1 MPDESAMRVVAV
13 GRPRTD
19 EAADV
24 LCDAFRDYPVMRH
37 VIGDAGA
44 AYMARLRAMVAFFST
59 ARVLNGD
66 PILGVEEAEGTLVAV
81 ANVSRPG
88 HREPSPE
95 LAARRE
101 ALWQQLGHDA
111 LERYETITAVWRTF
125 AFEPSH
131 YHLNSIGVRRSH
143 QGRGAARLLLDAVH
157 AMSASAPD
165 SCGVSLTTEVAGN
178 VPLYQHVGYIQ
189 IGHAVVPGAFETWA
203 RFRPDDVETV
213 PGGPT

>member
-1 MPDESAMRVVAV
+1 M
-13 GRPRTD
+13 D

-24 LCDAFRDYPVMRH
+24 LCDAFRDYPVMRY
-37 VIGDAGA
+37 VIGDAEP
-44 AYMARLRAMVAFFST
+44 AYVSRLRSLITFFST

-66 PILGVEEAEGTLVAV
+66 PVLGVEAADGTLVGA
-81 ANVSRPG
+81 ANISRPSA
-88 HREPSPE
+88 RQPSPQ

-101 ALWQQLGHDA
+101 ALWQELGGDA
-111 LERYETITAVWRTF
+111 LARYESLTAIWQTF
-125 AFEPSH
+125 AFEPTH
-131 YHLNSIGVRRSH
+131 YHLNSIGVRRSY
-143 QGRGAARLLLDAVH
+143 QGRGVARLLLDAVH

-189 IGHAVVPGAFETWA
+189 IGHAVVPGALETWA
-203 RFRPDDVETV
+203 LFRPDDDETA